1 MWDPHPLA
9 LSASPLVS
17 LITRSAGLILHLFH
31 VLQTLEH
38 DERLGIY
45 AYLQRLHLGGTCERY
60 EGDVAPDAWIASG
73 CSEEYH
79 RSVIDS
85 VSFLRSVVPPGAGV
99 NSDFTS
105 ASGTLGRAC
114 QALSRGQN
122 PKQRLAEH
130 VPFLVQLAA
139 FFCGLQPGCT
149 ATKVAAVEALLAL
162 HTAYDAVTETTSA
175 LAAF

>member
-38 DERLGIY
+38 DERIGIY

-73 CSEEYH
+73 CGEEYH

-105 ASGTLGRAC
+105 GTLGRASC
-114 QALSRGQN
+114 QALPEDRTLNSALPN
-122 PKQRLAEH
+122 MSL
-130 VPFLVQLAA
+130 FLFNSPPSSVACSLAA
-139 FFCGLQPGCT
+139 LPLKLQPSKPCLPST
-149 ATKVAAVEALLAL
+149 LRMML
-162 HTAYDAVTETTSA
+162 
-175 LAAF
+175 